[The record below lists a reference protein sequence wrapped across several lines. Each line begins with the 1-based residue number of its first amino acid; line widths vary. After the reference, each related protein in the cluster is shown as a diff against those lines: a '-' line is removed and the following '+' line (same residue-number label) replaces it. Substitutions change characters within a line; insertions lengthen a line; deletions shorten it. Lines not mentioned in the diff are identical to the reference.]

1 MRRRLRSVGPH
12 PLRKVRQVLAAEE
25 PRQQEERGGNDEDEV
40 QKYLVREKHGRIIL
54 RSGTTS
60 VYLKDRYNV
69 TEKVIAA
76 GLVLPNLA
84 RSVAE
89 EHIEELSQLIKTAGG
104 EVVTTMLAKRPAPDP
119 ATFVGK
125 GKAEE
130 LQKLVEE
137 TRATLLVVDD
147 DLSPAQARNLEKIVN
162 VKVIDRSGLILDI
175 FAGRARSREARTQVE
190 LAQLEYMLPR
200 LTRAWTHLER
210 QAGGI
215 GTRGVG
221 ETQLELDRR
230 IIRNRI
236 ARLKEEL
243 TKIERTR
250 ETQRKSRNAA
260 FTVALVGYTNAGKST
275 LFNRLTSGSADAAD
289 KLFATLDAKSA
300 KAAFDMPRET
310 VIIDTVGFI
319 RKLPHHLVA
328 SFRSTMEEAVAADL
342 VLHVIDSSHPQF
354 EDQRAVGEDVL
365 RDLGVKLDRVIEVY
379 NKADRTDAFE
389 LRRKNAASVSALT
402 GRNID
407 RLIDIIRDRE
417 LENGEVLHLTIP
429 HGDARV
435 IAKLHDVAEVYEQH
449 VTDGAMLITAWIP
462 RDALQQYEPYAAAS
476 LLEPAK
482 VS

>member
-1 MRRRLRSVGPH
+1 MP
-12 PLRKVRQVLAAEE
+12 E
-25 PRQQEERGGNDEDEV
+25 N
-40 QKYLVREKHGRIIL
+40 
-54 RSGTTS
+54 
-60 VYLKDRYNV
+60 
-69 TEKVIAA
+69 VIAVA
-76 GLVLPNLA
+76 LILPDLT

-89 EHIEELSQLIKTAGG
+89 EHLAELEKLIETAGG
-104 EVVTTMLAKRPAPDP
+104 TVVDRVFAKRPRPDP
-119 ATFVGK
+119 ATYVGS
-125 GKAEE
+125 GKAEQIKT
-130 LQKLVEE
+130 LVKASGAKLIVF
-137 TRATLLVVDD
+137 DD
-147 DLSPAQARNLEKIVN
+147 DLSPAQARNLEKITE

-243 TKIERTR
+243 EKIERTR
-250 ETQRKSRNAA
+250 ETQRKSRHAV
-260 FTVALVGYTNAGKST
+260 FSVALVGYTNAGKST

-300 KAAFDMPRET
+300 KAAFAMPRET
-310 VIIDTVGFI
+310 VVIDTVGFI

-354 EDQRAVGEDVL
+354 EDQRAVGEEVL
-365 RDLGVKLDRVIEVY
+365 RELGVKMDRVIEVY
-379 NKADRTDAFE
+379 NKADRTDMFE
-389 LRRKNAASVSALT
+389 LRRKNAASISALT
-402 GRNID
+402 GRNIE
-407 RLIDIIRDRE
+407 RLIDIIRERE
-417 LENGEVLHLTIP
+417 LENGEVIQLEIP
-429 HGDARV
+429 HNDARV
-435 IAKLHDVAEVYEQH
+435 IARLHDVAEVYEQR
-449 VTDGAMLITAWIP
+449 VTDRAMVITAWVP
-462 RDALQQYEPYAAAS
+462 RDLLHLFETYAAVRLQPVVGGWGVGS
-476 LLEPAK
+476 GG
-482 VS
+482 

>member
-1 MRRRLRSVGPH
+1 MPENAIAVAL
-12 PLRKVRQVLAAEE
+12 
-25 PRQQEERGGNDEDEV
+25 
-40 QKYLVREKHGRIIL
+40 IL
-54 RSGTTS
+54 PDLT
-60 VYLKDRYNV
+60 
-69 TEKVIAA
+69 
-76 GLVLPNLA
+76 

-89 EHIEELSQLIKTAGG
+89 EHLSELEKLIETAGG
-104 EVVTTMLAKRPAPDP
+104 AVVDRVFAKRPRPDP
-119 ATFVGK
+119 ATYVGS
-125 GKAEE
+125 GKAEQ
-130 LQKLVEE
+130 LKSLAANSGAKLIVF
-137 TRATLLVVDD
+137 DD
-147 DLSPAQARNLEKIVN
+147 DLSPAQARNLEKITE

-236 ARLKEEL
+236 ARLKEDL
-243 TKIERTR
+243 TKIERIR

-260 FTVALVGYTNAGKST
+260 YTVALVGYTNAGKST
-275 LFNRLTSGSADAAD
+275 LFNRLTSGSAEAAD

-300 KAAFDMPRET
+300 KAVFEMPRET
-310 VIIDTVGFI
+310 VVIDTVGFI

-365 RDLGVKLDRVIEVY
+365 RDLGVQLDRVIEVY

-417 LENGEVLHLTIP
+417 LENGEVLHLEIP
-429 HGDARV
+429 HNDARV
-435 IAKLHDVAEVYEQH
+435 IARLHELAEVYEQR
-449 VTDGAMLITAWIP
+449 VTDAAMLITAWIP
-462 RDALQQYEPYAAAS
+462 RDVLHQFEAYAAAS
-476 LLEPAK
+476 LLKPAK

>member
-1 MRRRLRSVGPH
+1 VP
-12 PLRKVRQVLAAEE
+12 E
-25 PRQQEERGGNDEDEV
+25 
-40 QKYLVREKHGRIIL
+40 
-54 RSGTTS
+54 T
-60 VYLKDRYNV
+60 
-69 TEKVIAA
+69 VIAVA
-76 GLVLPNLA
+76 LILPDLT

-89 EHIEELSQLIKTAGG
+89 EHLSELEKLIETAGG
-104 EVVTTMLAKRPAPDP
+104 SVADRVFAKRPRPDP
-119 ATFVGK
+119 ATYVGS
-125 GKAEE
+125 GKAEQIKS
-130 LQKLVEE
+130 LAAN
-137 TRATLLVVDD
+137 RGATLIVFDD
-147 DLSPAQARNLEKIVN
+147 DLSPAQTRNLEKITE

-236 ARLKEEL
+236 ARLKEDL
-243 TKIERTR
+243 TKIERIR
-250 ETQRKSRNAA
+250 ETQRKSRNTA

-275 LFNRLTSGSADAAD
+275 LFNRLTSGSAEAAD

-300 KAAFDMPRET
+300 KAAFEMPRET
-310 VIIDTVGFI
+310 VVIDTVGFI

-354 EDQRAVGEDVL
+354 EDQRAVGEEVL
-365 RDLGVKLDRVIEVY
+365 RELGVQMDRVVEVY
-379 NKADRTDAFE
+379 NKADLTEDG
-389 LRRKNAASVSALT
+389 LRGLAVAGSRGDENPEHRETAKPRNRATVSALT
-402 GRNID
+402 GRHID

-417 LENGEVLHLTIP
+417 LENGEVLHLEIP
-429 HGDARV
+429 HSDARV
-435 IAKLHDVAEVYEQH
+435 IARLHDVAVVYEQR
-449 VTDGAMLITAWIP
+449 VTDGAMLISAWIP
-462 RDALQQYEPYAAAS
+462 RDALHQFEPYAAAS
-476 LLEPAK
+476 LLKPAK

>member
-1 MRRRLRSVGPH
+1 MPENAIAVAL
-12 PLRKVRQVLAAEE
+12 
-25 PRQQEERGGNDEDEV
+25 
-40 QKYLVREKHGRIIL
+40 IL
-54 RSGTTS
+54 PDLT
-60 VYLKDRYNV
+60 
-69 TEKVIAA
+69 
-76 GLVLPNLA
+76 

-89 EHIEELSQLIKTAGG
+89 EHLSELEKLIETAGG
-104 EVVTTMLAKRPAPDP
+104 TVVDRVFAKRPRPDP
-119 ATFVGK
+119 ATYVGS
-125 GKAEE
+125 GKAEQ
-130 LQKLVEE
+130 LKSLAANKGAKLIVF
-137 TRATLLVVDD
+137 DD
-147 DLSPAQARNLEKIVN
+147 DLSPAQTRNLEKITE

-236 ARLKEEL
+236 ARLKEDL

-250 ETQRKSRNAA
+250 ETQRKSRTAA
-260 FTVALVGYTNAGKST
+260 YSVALVGYTNAGKST
-275 LFNRLTSGSADAAD
+275 LFNRLTSGSAEAAD

-310 VIIDTVGFI
+310 VVIDTVGFI

-365 RDLGVKLDRVIEVY
+365 RDLGVKMDRVVEVY
-379 NKADRTDAFE
+379 NKADRTDMFE
-389 LRRKNAASVSALT
+389 LRRKNAASISALT

-407 RLIDIIRDRE
+407 RLVGIIRDRE
-417 LENGEVLHLTIP
+417 LENGEVLHLAIP
-429 HGDARV
+429 HNDARV
-435 IAKLHDVAEVYEQH
+435 IARLHDVAEVYEQR

-462 RDALQQYEPYAAAS
+462 RDALHQFEPYAAAS
-476 LLEPAK
+476 LLKSAK